1 MARTYNID
9 IDSYIGYPIS
19 KGYVS
24 AKLKPL
30 QGKPCAVRINSYG
43 GDVMTALD
51 IRQQF
56 IDHGQVTAYIMGMT
70 ASAATILAMGA
81 KKVVMS
87 RYALML
93 VHPCS
98 NLVATFS
105 YYNHD
110 ELERVIESLRKL
122 QSDMATID
130 SVIASV
136 YADKSEREGKDMAA
150 LMQEERW
157 ITAEE
162 ALKYGLID
170 AIDEDDDLSAAP
182 AKMTN
187 AEREHFMAC
196 GLPLP
201 EAPTHKI
208 EDKMSGNVQKS
219 DDNAPEAAT
228 AAPAIAAENV
238 IKNDNNSA
246 AAAAPT
252 STAENGAEGE
262 KVSVIDQLISV
273 IHNFFKSTGAP
284 ETAENSTKTVENE
297 TNNTPTTMNETKL
310 YPVNLCKVLALESLS
325 VDAATGNINLTT
337 QQVEGIDT
345 YIKEAIDQITQLK
358 AEKAD
363 IEKTIDEAD
372 GATTTQAMPTNEA
385 AEGNAIPGAEAVD
398 FFSKFKGLIG

>member
-1 MARTYNID
+1 MARTYQIE

-30 QGKPCAVRINSYG
+30 QGKPCNVRINSYG

-56 IDHGQVTAYIMGMT
+56 IDHGQVTAYIVGMT

-81 KKVVMS
+81 KRVVMS

-98 NLVATFS
+98 ELVDTFS
-105 YYNHD
+105 YYNRE
-110 ELERVIESLRKL
+110 ELERVIESLKKL
-122 QSDMATID
+122 QADMATID
-130 SVIASV
+130 SVIASI
-136 YADKSEREGKDMAA
+136 YADKAGREGKDMAA
-150 LMQEERW
+150 LMKEERW

-170 AIDEDDDLSAAP
+170 AIDEDDDLTAAAP

-187 AEREHFMAC
+187 AEREHFVAC

-201 EAPTHKI
+201 EVQPHEI
-208 EDKMSGNVQKS
+208 DDKMNENVQKS
-219 DDNAPEAAT
+219 NVNADESTAPAAT
-228 AAPAIAAENV
+228 AAA
-238 IKNDNNSA
+238 
-246 AAAAPT
+246 
-252 STAENGAEGE
+252 E
-262 KVSVIDQLISV
+262 KVSVVDPLISV
-273 IHNFFKSTGAP
+273 IRNFFKGTGAP
-284 ETAENSTKTVENE
+284 ETTEDTENSTETVETE
-297 TNNTPTTMNETKL
+297 TPKTMNETKL
-310 YPVNLCKVLALESLS
+310 SPVNLCKVLALESLS

-337 QQVEGIDT
+337 QQVEVIDT
-345 YIKEAIDQITQLK
+345 YIKEALDQINQLK

-363 IEKTIDEAD
+363 LEKTINEAD
-372 GATTTQAMPTNEA
+372 GDTTAQAMPTTEA
-385 AEGNAIPGAEAVD
+385 EDAAIPGAEAVD
-398 FFSKFKGLIG
+398 FYKKFNGLI